1 MEPYDN
7 SIPSHS
13 WDDPL
18 WNNDNIEETL
28 ESMDLFSEQHAR
40 EDSTFPIHSPPHLTT
55 DSELLGILSG
65 NAIDDMETDT
75 DDDSDDDT
83 DDEDNQQLPVMQD
96 NVMPDEEWLSGN
108 PRDSIEL
115 PFLKSTGLKEPINF
129 FDALCTT
136 ELLDLFKDC
145 SNEYGEKEKRTSVS
159 AQSRSNHDKK
169 SIFTNIKNVMCE
181 HGTSDVQ
188 LFKNKKNIDYF
199 NARMLEI
206 YYPTKDIKIDESMML
221 WRGRLRFRQYMKG
234 KRHKY
239 GLKFYAL
246 SDQLGVVMKLH
257 LYGGATDTLVG
268 GKKHVNKVVEYL
280 LQDLKNLGHHLFV
293 DNYYTSVDLVK
304 KLRRGEAAAT
314 KVDCTK
320 FFKISLIKIV

>member
-1 MEPYDN
+1 MEPNDN

-75 DDDSDDDT
+75 DNDSDADT

-159 AQSRSNHDKK
+159 AQSRSKFWKPTTCEEIKLFFAFIFHMGFVKLNRITDYWKK
-169 SIFTNIKNVMCE
+169 DIF
-181 HGTSDVQ
+181 
-188 LFKNKKNIDYF
+188 F
-199 NARMLEI
+199 NQIVFSQAMTRNRFLLILRMLCVSMGQVTSS
-206 YYPTKDIKIDESMML
+206 YLKIKKY
-221 WRGRLRFRQYMKG
+221 RLF
-234 KRHKY
+234 
-239 GLKFYAL
+239 
-246 SDQLGVVMKLH
+246 
-257 LYGGATDTLVG
+257 
-268 GKKHVNKVVEYL
+268 
-280 LQDLKNLGHHLFV
+280 
-293 DNYYTSVDLVK
+293 
-304 KLRRGEAAAT
+304 
-314 KVDCTK
+314 
-320 FFKISLIKIV
+320 